1 MVFQFWVA
9 QQLDD
14 YARPPL
20 RPIPAIV
27 EVYRQAAAM
36 MGADLHLVSLWAAA
50 MRGTANVL
58 TSVAYLAVALD
69 FVLPWVILLAWSMVY
84 LTNLLISVL
93 L

>member
-1 MVFQFWVA
+1 MPALPCGRDCLRFT
-9 QQLDD
+9 
-14 YARPPL
+14 ARL
-20 RPIPAIV
+20 
-27 EVYRQAAAM
+27 AM

-58 TSVAYLAVALD
+58 TSVAYLAVALV

>member
-36 MGADLHLVSLWAAA
+36 MGADPHDSPHISD
-50 MRGTANVL
+50 RPENVREEGL
-58 TSVAYLAVALD
+58 FLQQL
-69 FVLPWVILLAWSMVY
+69 
-84 LTNLLISVL
+84 
-93 L
+93 